1 MRLNSRGRELR
12 FFVFAQGW
20 WWNVLTDRPK
30 TNSLALAGLLLAAG
44 WLCVPAS
51 ARTIEQPTRMVVD
64 ETGRVVRVPTRIE
77 RIITLAP
84 SLTEIVYA
92 LGLEDRLVGVTNQCD
107 YPPAAQQKQRVGD
120 VINPNLEMIVEL
132 KPDVVLGS
140 KVDNLSKTVEAIKH
154 LGVPLYG
161 LYPTTVQGVLDSIR
175 HIAELAGV
183 AERGEALA
191 GRLQAQLR
199 ELQTRLEQTSTAKP
213 RLLFVVWVDPLI
225 VVGGGT
231 FLSDALTQ
239 AGGIS
244 VSAGLRGN
252 WPRLS
257 LEEVVELDPDF
268 LVLPRSHGLN
278 TRMANLS
285 QRKPWN
291 RLRAVRQNRVIWI
304 DAAIERPGPRIVAV
318 IEQLAQALHPQL
330 APAEVAAQ

>member
-1 MRLNSRGRELR
+1 M
-12 FFVFAQGW
+12 
-20 WWNVLTDRPK
+20 LTDRPK
-30 TNSLALAGLLLAAG
+30 INSLALAGLLLAAG
-44 WLCVPAS
+44 WPCVPAS
-51 ARTIEQPTRMVVD
+51 ARTTEQPTRTVVD
-64 ETGRVVRVPTRIE
+64 ETGRVVRVPARIE

-107 YPPAAQQKQRVGD
+107 YPPAAQQKPRVGD

-140 KVDNLSKTVEAIKH
+140 KVDNLSKTVEAIEH

-161 LYPTTVQGVLDSIR
+161 LYPTTVQGVFDSIR

-183 AERGEALA
+183 AERGAALA
-191 GRLQAQLR
+191 GRLQTQLR

-239 AGGIS
+239 AGGVS
-244 VSAGLRGN
+244 VSAGLRGS

-278 TRMANLS
+278 TRMADLS
-285 QRKPWN
+285 QREPWN

>member
-1 MRLNSRGRELR
+1 MHLNSRGRELR
-12 FFVFAQGW
+12 FFVFAPGR

-30 TNSLALAGLLLAAG
+30 INSFALAGLLLAAG
-44 WLCVPAS
+44 WLCTPAS
-51 ARTIEQPTRMVVD
+51 ARTIEKPTRTVVD

-77 RIITLAP
+77 RIITLVP

-140 KVDNLSKTVEAIKH
+140 KVDNLSKTVEAIEH

-183 AERGEALA
+183 AERGRALA

-239 AGGIS
+239 AGGVS

-268 LVLPRSHGLN
+268 LVLPRSHGLD
-278 TRMANLS
+278 TRMADLS
-285 QRKPWN
+285 QREPWN
-291 RLRAVRQNRVIWI
+291 HLRAVRQNRVIWI

>member
-1 MRLNSRGRELR
+1 M
-12 FFVFAQGW
+12 
-20 WWNVLTDRPK
+20 
-30 TNSLALAGLLLAAG
+30 
-44 WLCVPAS
+44 
-51 ARTIEQPTRMVVD
+51 
-64 ETGRVVRVPTRIE
+64 
-77 RIITLAP
+77 
-84 SLTEIVYA
+84 
-92 LGLEDRLVGVTNQCD
+92 GVTNQCD

-140 KVDNLSKTVEAIKH
+140 KVDNLSKTVEAIEH

-239 AGGIS
+239 AGGVS

-285 QRKPWN
+285 QREPWN
-291 RLRAVRQNRVIWI
+291 HLRAVRQNRVIWI

>member
-1 MRLNSRGRELR
+1 M
-12 FFVFAQGW
+12 
-20 WWNVLTDRPK
+20 LTDRPRI
-30 TNSLALAGLLLAAG
+30 NSFALAGLLLAAC
-44 WLCVPAS
+44 WLCTPAS
-51 ARTIEQPTRMVVD
+51 ARTTEQPTRTVVD
-64 ETGRVVRVPTRIE
+64 ETGRVVRVPARIE
-77 RIITLAP
+77 RIITLVP

-107 YPPAAQQKQRVGD
+107 YPPAVQQKQRVGD

-140 KVDNLSKTVEAIKH
+140 KVDNLSKTVEAIEH

-161 LYPTTVQGVLDSIR
+161 LYPTTVQGVFDSIR

-183 AERGEALA
+183 AERGRALA

-213 RLLFVVWVDPLI
+213 RLLFVVWAEPLI

-239 AGGIS
+239 AGGVS

-278 TRMANLS
+278 TRMANLN
-285 QRKPWN
+285 QREPWN
-291 RLRAVRQNRVIWI
+291 HLRAVRQNRVIWI

>member
-1 MRLNSRGRELR
+1 MLTARPRINS
-12 FFVFAQGW
+12 F
-20 WWNVLTDRPK
+20 
-30 TNSLALAGLLLAAG
+30 ALAGLLLAAG

-51 ARTIEQPTRMVVD
+51 ARTTEQPTRTVVD
-64 ETGRVVRVPTRIE
+64 ETGRVVRVPARIE
-77 RIITLAP
+77 RIITLVP

-161 LYPTTVQGVLDSIR
+161 LYPTTVQEVFDSIR

-183 AERGEALA
+183 AERGAALA

-239 AGGIS
+239 AGGVS

-257 LEEVVELDPDF
+257 LEKVVELDPDF
-268 LVLPRSHGLN
+268 LVLPRSHGLD
-278 TRMANLS
+278 TRMADLS
-285 QRKPWN
+285 QREPWN

>member
-12 FFVFAQGW
+12 FFVFAQGR

-30 TNSLALAGLLLAAG
+30 ANSLTLAGLLLAAG
-44 WLCVPAS
+44 WLCAPAS
-51 ARTIEQPTRMVVD
+51 ARTTEQPTRTVVD
-64 ETGRVVRVPTRIE
+64 ETGRVVRVPARIK
-77 RIITLAP
+77 RIITLVP

-140 KVDNLSKTVEAIKH
+140 KVDNLSKTVEAIEY
-154 LGVPLYG
+154 LDVPLYG
-161 LYPTTVQGVLDSIR
+161 LYPTTVQGVFDSIR

-213 RLLFVVWVDPLI
+213 SLLFVVWAEPLI

-231 FLSDALTQ
+231 FLSDALRQ
-239 AGGIS
+239 AGGVS

-257 LEEVVELDPDF
+257 LEEVVELNPDF
-268 LVLPRSHGLN
+268 LVLPRSHGLD
-278 TRMANLS
+278 TRMADLS
-285 QRKPWN
+285 RREPWN
-291 RLRAVRQNRVIWI
+291 RLRAVRQNHVIWV
-304 DAAIERPGPRIVAV
+304 DSAIERPGPRIVAV

-330 APAEVAAQ
+330 APPEVAAQ